1 MKNKALWGWVGSSGL
16 WGGNGIGLG
25 CFRSKTVWRHLAA
38 ACGVPEVRG
47 PQQVWRFW
55 VYGRN
60 VGLCAGRS
68 AIARVKP
75 LGPSWGIKT
84 LKIRPALHVWWRKPN
99 QFGVLS
105 NRRLWWKL
113 HGASATCG
121 LGRTSEAV
129 LLQAGVARHGAV

>member
-1 MKNKALWGWVGSSGL
+1 MET
-16 WGGNGIGLG
+16 LG
-25 CFRSKTVWRHLAA
+25 CSLCGAGGQRPAA
-38 ACGVPEVRG
+38 SVAL
-47 PQQVWRFW
+47 W

-60 VGLCAGRS
+60 AGLCVGRS
-68 AIARVKP
+68 ALAWVKP

-105 NRRLWWKL
+105 NRRPWWKL
-113 HGASATCG
+113 HGVSMTCG